1 MSMDKLHSVSS
12 QSFEVRSC
20 DLQQVVVF
28 QDRAELTRLLKCDV
42 SPGENEILLT
52 KFPEVFDKDSLRV
65 VIHSTCRA
73 VLNEVSYQ
81 ETYVSKEEIEKMN
94 QEQERDKSAQEIA
107 KLKLISEKKELE
119 EKVPL
124 IYSRNCMLS
133 KLI

>member
-1 MSMDKLHSVSS
+1 MSKDTLHSLSS
-12 QSFEVRSC
+12 QSFEVKNC

-42 SPGENEILLT
+42 SPGENEVLLT

-81 ETYVSKEEIEKMN
+81 ETYVSKEEIEKLN
-94 QEQERDKSAQEIA
+94 REQEREKSAQEVA
-107 KLKLISEKKELE
+107 KLKLVAEKKDLE
-119 EKVPL
+119 EKVVRF
-124 IYSRNCMLS
+124 ISV
-133 KLI
+133 

>member
-1 MSMDKLHSVSS
+1 MSKETLHSLSS
-12 QSFEVRSC
+12 QSIEVKNC

-42 SPGENEILLT
+42 SPGENEVLLT

-81 ETYVSKEEIEKMN
+81 ETYVSKEEIEKLN
-94 QEQERDKSAQEIA
+94 REQEREKSAQEVA
-107 KLKLISEKKELE
+107 KFKLVAEKKDLE
-119 EKVPL
+119 EKVVRYIL
-124 IYSRNCMLS
+124 V
-133 KLI
+133 

>member
-1 MSMDKLHSVSS
+1 MSKELIPSVAS
-12 QSFEVRSC
+12 QRFEVRSC

-28 QDRAELTRLLKCDV
+28 QDRAELTRMLKCDV

-81 ETYVSKEEIEKMN
+81 ETYVSKEETEKMN
-94 QEQERDKSAQEIA
+94 QEEEREKSTQEKS
-107 KLKLISEKKELE
+107 KLKLVSEKKELQ
-119 EKVPL
+119 EKVRFSCQL
-124 IYSRNCMLS
+124 WI
-133 KLI
+133 